1 MALRISRRELLAA
14 GLGGVLL
21 PLQPPQTVP
30 ERLVVLTFD
39 DGPASHANYVA
50 PLLVKYGFGATFFV
64 CEFPPN
70 FADKTL
76 YMTWEQMASLHQMGF
91 EVGNH
96 TIAHRSVTGETPEQF
111 SQDLEALE
119 IKASTFGIPK
129 MVSFAYPS
137 YGYNAAAIEV
147 LKKHGYRFARAGL
160 DRVYNPAADSRYVIP
175 GFTATATNRDVIMN
189 AIRSATGGHIVVLTF
204 HGVPDIEH
212 PWVTTPRDLF
222 EEYLRFLEDHDYRAI
237 ALRDLSH
244 YLPAAGMHLYER
256 VAELNVAQPFRAAR
270 RPLAGLKA
278 CATRGCR

>member
-1 MALRISRRELLAA
+1 MPLLISRRELLAA

-21 PLQPPQTVP
+21 PFQPQQRVP

-39 DGPASHANYVA
+39 DGPVSHATFVA
-50 PLLVKYGFGATFFV
+50 PLLKKLGFGATFFV

-96 TIAHRSVTGETPEQF
+96 TILHRSVTRQTPEQF

-119 IKASTFGIPK
+119 AKASTFGIPR

-137 YGYNAAAIEV
+137 YGYTAAAIEV
-147 LKKHGYRFARAGL
+147 LKEHRYLFARAGL
-160 DRVYNPAADSRYVIP
+160 DRAYDPKADSRFVIP
-175 GFTATATNRDVIMN
+175 GFTATAANRDVIMN
-189 AIRSATGGHIVVLTF
+189 AIRSATGGRIAVLTF

-222 EEYLRFLEDHDYRAI
+222 EEYLRFLSEHDYKVI
-237 ALRDLSH
+237 ALRDLAR
-244 YLPAAGMHLYER
+244 YLPPNDVR
-256 VAELNVAQPFRAAR
+256 
-270 RPLAGLKA
+270 
-278 CATRGCR
+278 

>member
-1 MALRISRRELLAA
+1 MIISRRDLLAV

-21 PLQPPQTVP
+21 PLQPQQRVP

-39 DGPASHANYVA
+39 DGPASHATFVA
-50 PLLVKYGFGATFFV
+50 PLLEKYGFGATFFV

-96 TIAHRSVTGETPEQF
+96 TIVHRSVTRQTREQF

-119 IKASTFGIPK
+119 TKASTFGIPK

-137 YGYNAAAIEV
+137 YGYTATAIEV
-147 LKKHGYRFARAGL
+147 LKGHGYLFARAGL
-160 DRVYNPAADSRYVIP
+160 DRVYNPAADSRFVIP
-175 GFTATATNRDVIMN
+175 GFTATAANREAIMN
-189 AIRSATGGHIVVLTF
+189 AIRSATDGRIVVLTF

-222 EEYLRFLEDHDYRAI
+222 EEYLRFLDEHEYKVI
-237 ALRDLSH
+237 ALRELAR
-244 YLPAAGMHLYER
+244 YLPPMDANQSRKA
-256 VAELNVAQPFRAAR
+256 
-270 RPLAGLKA
+270 LA
-278 CATRGCR
+278 